1 MPTSRK
7 KDNDSNY
14 SVMSQSEVP
23 TGRNGKHKAVVTMIL
38 SDLEHLKVGKAIRI
52 PLDSLDDTKENVRSA
67 LNRAV
72 HKLKMEIATS
82 TDEKYLYV
90 WRPADALPNGNGNK

>member
-1 MPTSRK
+1 MAASEK
-7 KDNDSNY
+7 KNSSSNF
-14 SVMSQSEVP
+14 SVMSQTEVP

-38 SDLEHLKVGKAIRI
+38 SDLDGLKPGKAIRI
-52 PLDSLDDTKENVRSA
+52 PLEELDDTKENVRSA

-72 HKLKMEIATS
+72 HKLKIEIATS

-90 WRPADALPNGNGNK
+90 WRPGLQRT

>member
-1 MPTSRK
+1 MAANQK
-7 KDNDSNY
+7 KSSPNF
-14 SVMSQSEVP
+14 SVMSQTEVP

-38 SDLEHLKVGKAIRI
+38 SDLDGLQPGKAIRI
-52 PLDSLDDTKENVRSA
+52 PLEELDDSKENVRSA

-72 HKLKMEIATS
+72 HKLKIEISTS

-90 WRPADALPNGNGNK
+90 WRPTDGQRS

>member
-1 MPTSRK
+1 MPASQK
-7 KDNDSNY
+7 KNGSSNY
-14 SVMSQSEVP
+14 SVMSQSDVP

-38 SDLEHLKVGKAIRI
+38 SDLEHLKPGKAIRI
-52 PLDSLDDTKENVRSA
+52 PLEDLDDTKEKVRSA

-72 HKLKMEIATS
+72 HKLKIEIATS

-90 WRPADALPNGNGNK
+90 WRTEDAPRNGNGSR

>member
-1 MPTSRK
+1 MAASEK
-7 KDNDSNY
+7 KNSSSNY
-14 SVMSQSEVP
+14 SVMSQTEVP

-38 SDLEHLKVGKAIRI
+38 SDLDSLKPGKAIRI
-52 PLDSLDDTKENVRSA
+52 PLEELDDTKENVRSA

-72 HKLKMEIATS
+72 HKLEIEIATS

-90 WRPADALPNGNGNK
+90 WRPTDGQRS